1 MLFNSFEFLLFF
13 PIVVFLFFLLPQKL
27 KTIFLLIASCVF
39 YAIYKVEYL
48 FILFFL
54 IVVDYIAAFFIAKA
68 KGKKRKIYLL
78 LSLTSNL
85 GILFYFKYFNFFFES
100 LSILLD
106 HNFPK
111 LSLLLPLGLSFH
123 TFQAMS
129 YTIEVFKK
137 KQKPEKNF
145 FTYALYVMFFPQL
158 VAGPIERPQHL
169 LSQFKENHYFDYA
182 RVTNGL
188 KLMAWGFFKKLVI
201 ADKLALFVDPVFN
214 NNPVAQSGASFMLA
228 TVLFS
233 YQIYCDF
240 SGYSDIAV
248 GAAQVLGFR
257 LINNFNNPYFAN
269 SPSDFWRRWH
279 ISLSS
284 WMRDYIYIPLGGNK
298 TSAYRWPINIL
309 ITFILSGLWHGAS
322 WTFVIWGALHGLYII
337 VSTFL
342 GKLFN
347 MISLG
352 KTILK
357 WRLFLLLQIFATFCL
372 VSYAWIFFR
381 ARTFSEATY
390 ISTHL
395 FKEFPIYIT
404 DIANYISNY
413 KTIPIEPILKPV
425 LASRGTS
432 DLIIAVIAIV
442 VMQTIYLFQ
451 KEGNMWNYLS
461 KKPFYVRWM
470 TYSILL
476 WTIITFGEFAKK
488 QFIYFAF

>member
-1 MLFNSFEFLLFF
+1 MLFNSFEFLFFF
-13 PIVVFLFFLLPQKL
+13 PIVVFLYFVLPQKL
-27 KTIFLLIASCVF
+27 KIIFLLIASCIF
-39 YAIYKVEYL
+39 YAIYKVEYIL
-48 FILFFL
+48 ILFFL
-54 IVVDYIAAFFIAKA
+54 IVVDYAAAFFIAKA
-68 KGKKRKIYLL
+68 KGKRRKIYLL
-78 LSLTSNL
+78 ISIAANL

-100 LSILLD
+100 LSPLL
-106 HNFPK
+106 HYNFPK

-129 YTIEVFKK
+129 YTIEVYRK

-169 LSQFKENHYFDYA
+169 LRQFKENHYFDYE

-201 ADKLALFVDPVFN
+201 ADKLALFVDPIYN
-214 NNPVAQSGASFMLA
+214 NNPVSQSGASFILA
-228 TVLFS
+228 TILFS

-257 LINNFNNPYFAN
+257 LVNNFNNPYFAN

-298 TSAYRWPINIL
+298 VSVYRWTINVL
-309 ITFILSGLWHGAS
+309 ITFVLSGLWHGAS

-347 MISLG
+347 KISLG
-352 KTILK
+352 RAILRWK
-357 WRLFLLLQIFATFCL
+357 ISSMFQLFATFCL
-372 VSYAWIFFR
+372 VTYAWIFFR
-381 ARTFSEATY
+381 AKN
-390 ISTHL
+390 IL
-395 FKEFPIYIT
+395 
-404 DIANYISNY
+404 DANYISTNLFKGLDLY
-413 KTIPIEPILKPV
+413 VADIIRYISTNKAIPIEQILAPV
-425 LASRGTS
+425 ISSRGIS
-432 DLIIAVIAIV
+432 DLIIAIVAII
-442 VMQTIYLFQ
+442 VMQVICFFQ
-451 KEGNMWNYLS
+451 KNGNMWTYLS
-461 KKPFYVRWM
+461 KKPFYVRWAA
-470 TYSILL
+470 YSLLL
-476 WTIITFGEFAKK
+476 WSIIAFGEFANK